1 MENIFSARVCVI
13 RVFLSYLTIS
23 INKKSHNVNLNSHNQ
38 TQTVIN
44 SVGIEK
50 ETKIFFQKRKRNV
63 DFKNTSHYNNIGT
76 YQKCKI
82 PFSIT

>member
-1 MENIFSARVCVI
+1 M
-13 RVFLSYLTIS
+13 SYLTIS

-44 SVGIEK
+44 GVGIEK

-63 DFKNTSHYNNIGT
+63 DFKNTSYYNDIGT
-76 YQKCKI
+76 YQKNKM